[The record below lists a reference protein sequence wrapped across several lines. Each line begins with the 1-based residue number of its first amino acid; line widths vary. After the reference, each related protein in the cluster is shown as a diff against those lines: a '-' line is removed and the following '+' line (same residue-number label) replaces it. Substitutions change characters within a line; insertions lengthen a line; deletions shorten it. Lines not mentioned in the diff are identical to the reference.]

1 MHKDIKRDTK
11 ISSTQNDRFDNV
23 WIQSRLP
30 SMQEN
35 MIHNEEKNQRIKMDP
50 EVTQMLKLV
59 QKNIKTVILTVFHM
73 FKKRHKRYKKD
84 PNRSFRNANYNI
96 WGEKY
101 TE

>member
-1 MHKDIKRDTK
+1 
-11 ISSTQNDRFDNV
+11 
-23 WIQSRLP
+23 
-30 SMQEN
+30 
-35 MIHNEEKNQRIKMDP
+35 MDP

-96 WGEKY
+96 
-101 TE
+101 